1 MGVKKFLAGFA
12 LSLLLPM
19 SGVADS
25 SETVDDGYQITVYKS
40 PACGCC
46 RQWIRHLQDNGFTV
60 LAVDSDDMTAVKKEY
75 EVPEELRSCHTAR
88 INGYT
93 IEGHVPAQ
101 DIIALLENG
110 SDAAGL
116 SVPGMPIGSPGME
129 MGARVDAYDVI
140 RFEGE
145 ERTVVAS
152 YGEREEPAAELPVEA
167 TSSDD

>member
-1 MGVKKFLAGFA
+1 MDLRAFLAGCA
-12 LSLLLPM
+12 LGLLLPI
-19 SGVADS
+19 SVFADG

-60 LAVDSDDMTAVKKEY
+60 LAVDSDDMTAIKKEY

-88 INGYT
+88 IDGYT

-110 SDAAGL
+110 PDAAGL

>member
-12 LSLLLPM
+12 LSLLLPV

-46 RQWIRHLQDNGFTV
+46 RQWIRHLQDNGFAV

-75 EVPEELRSCHTAR
+75 AVPEELRSCHTAR

-110 SDAAGL
+110 SDAGGL

-129 MGARVDAYDVI
+129 MGERVDAYDVI

-152 YGEREEPAAELPVEA
+152 YGEREEPAAELPVEP